1 MKVALF
7 SGEVTNTPENGT
19 KLSPSYLTKE
29 VCFIGCTGIAMYDSS
44 VLMDFLYYLFSLN
57 RI

>member
-7 SGEVTNTPENGT
+7 SGEVTNMSENGT
-19 KLSPSYLTKE
+19 KLSPCYITKE
-29 VCFIGCTGIAMYDSS
+29 VCFIGYTGIAMYDSS
-44 VLMDFLYYLFSLN
+44 VLMAFLHYLFSLN